1 MFSPGGVEMENGS
14 TLLSKSAKKQ
24 SDQQFNS
31 QNLSYGAW
39 IVRLPNTKDISIKF
53 MVLIS
58 PQPMLGLYMD
68 FHWTNFPVL
77 RRGWI
82 VLSVEGDMTAKS
94 QDLSFGSN

>member
-1 MFSPGGVEMENGS
+1 MSSLRRVEMEDGS
-14 TLLSKSAKKQ
+14 ILLSKSAKEQ

-31 QNLSYGAW
+31 PRLSYGTQ
-39 IVRLPNTKDISIKF
+39 IVRLPNTKDIKF
-53 MVLIS
+53 MVYVS
-58 PQPMLGLYMD
+58 PQPMLVLYMY
-68 FHWTNFPVL
+68 FHLTNFPIL